1 MPSVFILSIVVIA
14 FNRLEPFSEDNR
26 SDLKQLAEIR
36 ASLSN
41 DRDLYFSLL
50 YFNYPKNILEASLDL
65 ESTLL
70 EKRKKE
76 EEKEAEKEIKAQLR
90 EEEKVANKMGN
101 IISDLRVDLE
111 LVGEYL
117 AKSQPYTIYYT
128 GISKSRKTY

>member
-50 YFNYPKNILEASLDL
+50 CFNYPKNDPCKKTLKLDYY
-65 ESTLL
+65 STG
-70 EKRKKE
+70 EN
-76 EEKEAEKEIKAQLR
+76 AD
-90 EEEKVANKMGN
+90 
-101 IISDLRVDLE
+101 IISEV
-111 LVGEYL
+111 YL
-117 AKSQPYTIYYT
+117 IT
-128 GISKSRKTY
+128 